1 MRRTALA
8 TVAAALA
15 AACAP
20 TATPDP
26 GQQPTP
32 VRAPSAATPR
42 DTTETL
48 PAGYGSLRQD
58 EVAIE
63 LEHQSLQLR
72 MIPLDESVTRVL
84 APDSYRSLHGLLT
97 SQRSALAGIQRRLG
111 VGGLNVWYVSFFGR
125 EQRETRFSP
134 MEILITSFGRDFRPL
149 ELIPLSPGF
158 GDQRLRQRE
167 TKTALL
173 VFDGTLDVNQPLE
186 VSYEGVR
193 NADWPETL
201 ARIERERSLIRS
213 RARGG
218 ADRS

>member
-1 MRRTALA
+1 MKRSMLPALA
-8 TVAAALA
+8 VFAAG
-15 AACAP
+15 CAP
-20 TATPDP
+20 TATPGSSP
-26 GQQPTP
+26 RPAPSGATP
-32 VRAPSAATPR
+32 VAAQR

-48 PAGYGSLRQD
+48 PAGYGSLRQE
-58 EVAIE
+58 EVALQ

-72 MIPLDESVTRVL
+72 LIPLDEGVTRVL
-84 APDSYRSLHGLLT
+84 APDSYRSLHGLLA
-97 SQRSALAGIQRRLG
+97 SQRNSLAAIQRRLG
-111 VGGLNVWYVSFFGR
+111 VGGLSVWYVSFFGR

-167 TKTALL
+167 TKNALL

-193 NADWPETL
+193 NADWPEIL

>member
-1 MRRTALA
+1 MRRLLL
-8 TVAAALA
+8 VFVV

-20 TATPDP
+20 TTAQSPDP
-26 GQQPTP
+26 APTT
-32 VRAPSAATPR
+32 RSPSGAPR
-42 DTTETL
+42 DTTQSL
-48 PAGYGSLRQD
+48 PVGYGSLRQE
-58 EVAIE
+58 EVALE

-72 MIPLDESVTRVL
+72 LIPLEESVTRVL

-97 SQRSALAGIQRRLG
+97 SQRDALAAVQRRLG
-111 VGGLNVWYVSFFGR
+111 VGAVSVWYVSFFGR

-134 MEILITSFGRDFRPL
+134 MEIRVTSFGRDFRPL
-149 ELIPLSPGF
+149 ELIALSPGF

-167 TKTALL
+167 TKNAIL
-173 VFDGTLDVNQPLE
+173 VFDGQLDVNQPLE

-193 NADWPETL
+193 NSDWSEVL

-218 ADRS
+218 DGELP